1 MHYMSEPI
9 ITRFPPSPTG
19 KLHIGSVRTALFNY
33 LFAKH
38 HGGKI
43 ILRFEDT
50 DKARSKQE
58 YETDIYE
65 GLSWLNLSFDAVYRQ
80 SERTE
85 VYRRYLQKMLEEGT
99 AYISSNEIL
108 EDAAAG
114 EGEGE
119 SASSHDS
126 PLGEEVERRS
136 EVIRLK
142 NPNKTVSFEDYKR
155 GVLSV
160 DTTELGDFVIAKS
173 LTEPL
178 YHFAVVVDDFEMG
191 ITHILRGE
199 DGLYNT
205 PRQILI
211 QEAIGATRPVYCHL
225 PLVLGTDR
233 SKLSKRHG
241 AVSLT
246 QYREEGFVQGAILNY
261 LSFLGWRPKG
271 DQELFTLEEL
281 VKEFDLDGIQK
292 SAAVFDREKLS
303 WFNHQYIKHMSDTEL
318 AERAAPFIPERLQS
332 LPQWNR
338 DRFARLLPE
347 FRDRLTSFDDLRE
360 MSKTGELDYFFQE
373 PLYAASSLIPKPKN
387 DEVVPG
393 AHIVEYLR
401 HCQTVLT
408 ELAEYTPETIKQ
420 SLWDYASEK
429 GRSAVLWPLRVALSG
444 RERSPD
450 PFALAAI
457 FGKEETLARLSHAI
471 SLLESHLAAE

>member
-1 MHYMSEPI
+1 MADTI

-33 LFAKH
+33 LFARH

-65 GLSWLNLSFDAVYRQ
+65 GLSWLKLSFDAVYRQ

-85 VYRRYLQKMLEEGT
+85 IYRRYLQKMLDEGT
-99 AYISSNEIL
+99 AYISANEIIP
-108 EDAAAG
+108 DSG

-119 SASSHDS
+119 GEPAGEATA
-126 PLGEEVERRS
+126 LGEETERRK

-155 GVLSV
+155 GTLSV

-211 QEAIGATRPVYCHL
+211 QEAIGATRPIYCHL

-241 AVSLT
+241 AVSLS
-246 QYREEGFVQGAILNY
+246 QYREEGFVQAAIINY
-261 LSFLGWRPKG
+261 LAFLGWRPK
-271 DQELFTLEEL
+271 DDREFFTVEEL
-281 VKEFDLDGIQK
+281 IKEFDLDGIQK
-292 SAAVFDREKLS
+292 SAAVFDREKLG
-303 WFNHQYIKHMSDTEL
+303 WFNRQHIKQMPVGEL
-318 AERAAPFIPERLQS
+318 AERAAPFIPERLRN
-332 LPQWNR
+332 LPQWNKE
-338 DRFARLLPE
+338 RFVRLLPE
-347 FRDRLTSFDDLRE
+347 FKDRLTSFDDLRE
-360 MSKTGELDYFFQE
+360 MSKAGELDYFFQE
-373 PLYAASSLIPKPKN
+373 PLYAATSLIPKAKN
-387 DEVVPG
+387 DEEIPG
-393 AHIVEYLR
+393 SQIIEYLR
-401 HCQTVLT
+401 HCEIALK
-408 ELAEYTPETIKQ
+408 ELKECTAESVKN
-420 SLWDYASEK
+420 SLWEYATEK

-450 PFALAAI
+450 PFALAFI
-457 FGKEETLARLSHAI
+457 FGKEETLVRLTRAI
-471 SLLESHLAAE
+471 HLLESHLAAV